1 MDAVQGR
8 DRITKA
14 SGPAGWRGLRK
25 KLSGRR
31 MTATAL
37 IGRTTAVIS
46 PYRVAE
52 IERAGI
58 GQGTGRGACDR
69 TDGSTGTGIAGNCAD
84 RSACTRA
91 EKTTAHRA
99 IARIRCARG
108 KHERRNERRRKDE
121 TALRKP
127 FSLK

>member
-1 MDAVQGR
+1 
-8 DRITKA
+8 
-14 SGPAGWRGLRK
+14 
-25 KLSGRR
+25 

-127 FSLK
+127 LSLK

>member
-1 MDAVQGR
+1 MPATAFTGRSDAMISP
-8 DRITKA
+8 DRI
-14 SGPAGWRGLRK
+14 AG
-25 KLSGRR
+25 
-31 MTATAL
+31 
-37 IGRTTAVIS
+37 
-46 PYRVAE
+46 
-52 IERAGI
+52 IERARI
-58 GQGTGRGACDR
+58 GQDAGPRRCDR

-127 FSLK
+127 LSLK